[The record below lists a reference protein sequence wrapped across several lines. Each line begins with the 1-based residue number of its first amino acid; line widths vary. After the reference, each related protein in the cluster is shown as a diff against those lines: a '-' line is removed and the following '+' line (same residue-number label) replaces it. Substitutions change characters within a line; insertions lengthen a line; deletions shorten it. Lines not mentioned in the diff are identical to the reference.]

1 MAPNTFHGYES
12 GKHDPRSDLLDKIA
26 TECNVSVDYLLGREN
41 IKDDDLSEV
50 EQTSLSNKTINEQIE
65 LKYGKMTCEAFSMY
79 VQLDSDDQGEIRG
92 EMKHMLRSEKYS
104 IEEELRN
111 A

>member
-26 TECNVSVDYLLGREN
+26 TECNVSVDYLLGRED
-41 IKDDDLSEV
+41 IKHNLSEI
-50 EQTSLSNKTINEQIE
+50 EQASLSSKAINEQIE

-92 EMKHMLRSEKYS
+92 EMKHMLKSEKYS
-104 IEEELRN
+104 IQEELRN